1 TEKLERSDG
10 DGYGDACYK
19 AFTHKVR
26 IAQAQKRV
34 AKGKLVRKPSPV
46 RKVLRKREDRRPS
59 NILPPVCIICRK
71 EKWMKREG
79 TGTRP
84 LETLVQGG
92 SEGHM
97 FIEAAALLHRE
108 DIFRVLNYKGDLL
121 ADEANAG
128 YSYPTVLV
136 VSPDTDVFV
145 LAIAMAHR
153 KKKAVFCLRAHPGFA
168 STIAD
173 FGTEWTPS
181 EETLKNLE
189 AFVCAL
195 YGSKSDTDVNS
206 LRHHLFLSAQTHGD
220 NTLPPN
226 QDSFNLHAM
235 CTAYQTGIHRR
246 CLNQYIC
253 APPQSHGWML
263 DDNGFLVF
271 KWMSLPAVPPLVSE
285 FVQDVRDVPA
295 ANVRSLAQ
303 ACACVN

>member
-1 TEKLERSDG
+1 MGMATRATKLSRI
-10 DGYGDACYK
+10 
-19 AFTHKVR
+19 VR

-108 DIFRVLNYKGDLL
+108 DIFRVLNYKGDL

-153 KKKAVFCLRAHPGFA
+153 FDCSLMLQVLPRQLQILAQSGPQVRK
-168 STIAD
+168 
-173 FGTEWTPS
+173 
-181 EETLKNLE
+181 LKNLE